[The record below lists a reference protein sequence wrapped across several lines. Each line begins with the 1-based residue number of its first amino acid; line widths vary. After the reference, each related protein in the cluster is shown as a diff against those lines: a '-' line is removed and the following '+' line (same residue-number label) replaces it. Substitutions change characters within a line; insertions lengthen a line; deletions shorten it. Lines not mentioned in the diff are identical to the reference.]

1 MNYVGI
7 DLGTTNSVICSFD
20 GERLKLY
27 KSVEQ
32 QDVTP
37 SAIFIDKR
45 GNKYFGERARNNAA
59 RSPDNAA
66 LNFKRLMGT
75 STPVTLPAVNL
86 TLTPEQCSAEI
97 LRLLHGYLPA
107 EIRDDD
113 ATGYVITVPAAF
125 NQMQKDATMTAA
137 ANAGIGRVALMQE
150 PVAAVMSVVR
160 TQKNDGIFIVYDLG
174 GGTLDVAIA
183 ESTAARVSLLAHGGI
198 TMCGGRDFDRAM
210 FDNVVKPWLLAHFD
224 LPDDLS
230 TDPKYRSLA
239 RMGTWA
245 AEDAKIA
252 LSQRDEAVIS
262 LSEVDLRVHDLAG
275 QEIYVEIPINR
286 AMLDDLIK
294 AQVEDSIGAARDTLA
309 RAGLS
314 AHDVDRIVFVGGP
327 TQYPALR
334 DRVAAA
340 LGVAASTD
348 VNPMTAV
355 AEGAAVFA
363 ESIDWS
369 TESHGRRPSR
379 GVLNSGSSAVSFD
392 FVARTPDAK
401 ARIVARI
408 TGEEIASGAA
418 FQVDSLDSGWT
429 SGRIPLNDGATVEA
443 LLSKPAENWFKIF
456 VFDANGAL
464 MALPED
470 RIVICRT
477 AASIDAIPAS
487 HSIGIEVLER
497 PNGTPVLDYLIR
509 AGDRL
514 PAKGRRE
521 YKAAESLRSG
531 GAGSIKIR
539 LWEGDIVDPVHHN
552 QSIGALRINGTD
564 IEQGV
569 IGAGEKLIVDY
580 EVLDSGN
587 IDLKVSVPS
596 IGVLLHSGRNFYS
609 RHDGQIDYTKAAK
622 LIEHLCEQTGARLE
636 EMSAKIDDV
645 RLDQARARL
654 EGVRSTPAGN
664 LDPEIAKKGMDTI
677 QEARRL
683 LALVRRD
690 HLAATRRM
698 ELDMAVNHFE
708 QSLRKLARPAE
719 ATAFDKLVT
728 TAQRAIERSAGDF
741 ESHLDGLRNRSF
753 QIMWRQDWF
762 AIDRFKALADAPH
775 LFPVAQEHADLV
787 ALGTQ
792 ALAANDIDKL
802 RSVVAQLDAK
812 RFWAPSDADLAGSVN
827 LLRG

>member
-20 GERLKLY
+20 GERLQLY

-32 QDVTP
+32 HDVTP

-45 GNKYFGERARNNAA
+45 GNKYFGARARNNAA

-75 STPVTLPAVNL
+75 STPISLPAVNL
-86 TLTPEQCSAEI
+86 TLTPEECSAEI
-97 LRLLHGYLPA
+97 LRLLHGYLPP

-113 ATGYVITVPAAF
+113 ATGYVVTVPAAF

-137 ANAGIGRVALMQE
+137 ASAGIGRVALMQE
-150 PVAAVMSVVR
+150 PVAAVMSVMR
-160 TQKNDGIFIVYDLG
+160 TQTSDGIFMVYDLG

-210 FDNVVKPWLLAHFD
+210 FDNVVKPWLLRHFD

-230 TDPKYRSLA
+230 GDPKYRSLE

-245 AEDAKIA
+245 AENAKIA
-252 LSQRDEAVIS
+252 LSQRDGAVIS
-262 LSEVDLRVHDLAG
+262 LTEGDFRVHDLAG
-275 QEIYVEIPINR
+275 EEVYIEIPIDR
-286 AMLDDLIK
+286 AMLDGLIA
-294 AQVEDSIGAARDTLA
+294 AQVDDSIEAARDTLA

-314 AHDVDRIVFVGGP
+314 ASNVDRIVFVGGP

-334 DRVAAA
+334 ERVAAA
-340 LGVAASTD
+340 LGVTPSTD

-379 GVLNSGSSAVSFD
+379 GMLSGGSLAVSFD

-408 TGEEIASGAA
+408 AGEIASGAA
-418 FQVDSLDSGWT
+418 FQADSLDSGWT
-429 SGRIPLNDGATVEA
+429 SGRIPLNDGATVEL

-456 VFDANGAL
+456 VFDSNGAL
-464 MALPED
+464 IALPQD

-497 PNGTPVLDYLIR
+497 PNGTPVLDYLVR

-539 LWEGDIVDPVHHN
+539 LWEGDIADPVHHN
-552 QSIGALRINGTD
+552 QSIGALRINGAD

-569 IGAGEKLIVDY
+569 IGAGEKLVVDY

-622 LIEHLCEQTGARLE
+622 LIEHLCEQTSARLE
-636 EMSAKIDDV
+636 EMSSKIDDD

-654 EGVRSTPAGN
+654 DGVRSASIGN
-664 LDPEIAKKGMDTI
+664 LDPEIAKRGMDTI

-690 HLAATRRM
+690 HLADMRRM
-698 ELDMAVNHFE
+698 ELDIAVNHFE

-719 ATAFDKLVT
+719 ATAFDKLVR
-728 TAQRAIERSAGDF
+728 TAQRAIDRSAGDF
-741 ESHLDGLRNRSF
+741 ETHLDGLRSRNF

-775 LFPVAQEHADLV
+775 LFPAAQEHADLV
-787 ALGTQ
+787 ALGAE
-792 ALAANDIDKL
+792 ALEANDIDKL